1 MNKMTLFTAV
11 LGLGFCLTANADIW
25 TWTDANGDVHFV
37 NSSTAI
43 FTWQDEYGRV
53 YFSDKPGHES
63 AVLVDLVWHSTGDLD
78 KSGEPEVQ
86 QAAKNEYPDETE
98 AERNEREMAEAYYCK
113 RATEIYD
120 SYKNAPRL
128 YKTSESGQRE
138 YLSDEEAVAT
148 LADTKA
154 RVEELCN

>member
-1 MNKMTLFTAV
+1 MKKPIFAV
-11 LGLGFCLTANADIW
+11 FLSLSFCLTANADVW
-25 TWTDANGDVHFV
+25 MWTDAEGDTHFV
-37 NSSTAI
+37 NTSTAI
-43 FTWQDEYGRV
+43 YTWQDANGRV
-53 YFSDKPGHES
+53 HYADTPGDES

-78 KSGEPEVQ
+78 DSGEPEVQ
-86 QAAKNEYPDETE
+86 QEARNEYPDETE

-120 SYKNAPRL
+120 SYKNAPQL
-128 YKTSESGQRE
+128 YKTNENGQRE
-138 YLSDEEAVAT
+138 YLSDEDVTAT

>member
-1 MNKMTLFTAV
+1 MKKLILTAI
-11 LGLGFCLTANADIW
+11 LGLGFCLTAYADIW
-25 TWTDANGDVHFV
+25 MWADAKGDIHFV
-37 NSSTAI
+37 NTSTAI
-43 FTWQDEYGRV
+43 YTWQDEHGRV
-53 YFSDKPGHES
+53 HFADTPGDES

-78 KSGEPEVQ
+78 GSGEPEVE

-128 YKTSESGQRE
+128 YKTSDSGQRE
-138 YLSDEEAVAT
+138 YLSDEEATAT

-154 RVEELCN
+154 RVDELCQ

>member
-1 MNKMTLFTAV
+1 MKKLIFSV
-11 LGLGFCLTANADIW
+11 ILGLGFSLTAFADIW
-25 TWTDANGDVHFV
+25 MWTDANDDIHFV

-43 FTWQDEYGRV
+43 YTWQDQHGGVHYA
-53 YFSDKPGHES
+53 DTPGDES

-78 KSGEPEVQ
+78 NAGEPEVQ

-98 AERNEREMAEAYYCK
+98 AEKHERESAEAYYCK

-120 SYKNAPRL
+120 SYKNAPQL
-128 YKTSESGQRE
+128 YKTNENGQRE
-138 YLSDEEAVAT
+138 YLSDEEITAT
-148 LADTKA
+148 LADTEA

>member
-1 MNKMTLFTAV
+1 MKKLIFATIV
-11 LGLGFCLTANADIW
+11 GLGFCVTANADIW
-25 TWTDANGDVHFV
+25 MWTDTNGNTHFV
-37 NSSTAI
+37 NTSTAI
-43 FTWQDEYGRV
+43 YTWFDENGRV
-53 YFSDKPGHES
+53 HFADTPGDES

-78 KSGEPEVQ
+78 GSGEPEVQ

-120 SYKNAPRL
+120 SYKNAPQL
-128 YKTSESGQRE
+128 YKTNENGKRE
-138 YLSDEEAVAT
+138 YLSDEDVTAT

-154 RVEELCN
+154 RVDELCN

>member
-1 MNKMTLFTAV
+1 MKKLIFSAI
-11 LGLGFCLTANADIW
+11 LGLGFSLTAYADIW
-25 TWTDANGDVHFV
+25 MWTDANGDIHFV

-43 FTWQDEYGRV
+43 YTWQDQHGRV
-53 YFSDKPGHES
+53 HFADTPGDES

-78 KSGEPEVQ
+78 DTGEPEVQ

-98 AERNEREMAEAYYCK
+98 AERHERESAEAYYCK

-120 SYKNAPRL
+120 SYKNAPQL
-128 YKTSESGQRE
+128 YKTNENGQRE
-138 YLSDEEAVAT
+138 YLSDEEITAT
-148 LADTKA
+148 LAETKT